1 MKLCAACCSFIICR
15 HTWETFLITF
25 SFIDL
30 FIMHIEYLVNI
41 INYYNVMIFV
51 MVIIAVGLI
60 HAAE

>member
-1 MKLCAACCSFIICR
+1 
-15 HTWETFLITF
+15 
-25 SFIDL
+25 
-30 FIMHIEYLVNI
+30 MHIEYLVNI